1 MDFSNTG
8 NVNTARTSLEKKQTE
23 MFVESFNKRLAG
35 SQRTHKNQLNKDDF
49 LKILLT
55 QLTHQNPS
63 KPMEDKEFIAQMAQF
78 SSLEQMTNM
87 STEFGK
93 MQSLIAANQAVN
105 LIGKSVDVVDGD
117 QLITGKVEEVSGFE
131 HPQLLV
137 NGKYYDLSKIEKIR

>member
-1 MDFSNTG
+1 MDFSNTS
-8 NVNTARTSLEKKQTE
+8 NISTAMNNLEKKQAE
-23 MFVESFNKRLAG
+23 MFVESFNKKLAG
-35 SQRTHKNQLNKDDF
+35 SQRTHKNQLDKDDF

-55 QLTHQNPS
+55 QLTNQNPS

-93 MQSLIAANQAVN
+93 MQNLIASSQAIN
-105 LIGKSVDVVDGD
+105 LIGKNVDIVDGE
-117 QLITGKVEEVSGFE
+117 QLVTGKVEEVSGFE